1 MKLSFHGAA
10 REVTGSCH
18 QVEVK
23 DTNGK
28 THQYLFDCGMFQ
40 GEHMCG
46 SKNKDEFGFDP
57 KTIEAVFVSHPHA
70 DHTGRLAKIV
80 SEGFKGAIY
89 MVEPCVG
96 LSKLVLEDALHIMK
110 EEAEKC
116 GSVVLYEM
124 VDVERAFA
132 QVKAVSY
139 HEHLEVAPGIVVMFH
154 EAGHVLG
161 SSYISID
168 APAVAPHGAMAGEE
182 GKRLVYSGDIG
193 NDDVPILPDTEPMS
207 HADIVIC
214 ESTYGHREHEPIEQR
229 ARLLKEAIQQII
241 HDRGVLM
248 IPAFS
253 IERTQELLYEIDQLL
268 QKDLKTKI
276 PIFLDSPMAIRAT
289 ELYRQFQNYLTF
301 DAPLMSEP
309 DKDFFS
315 FPNLRET
322 LSREE
327 SKQINDVTPPMII
340 IAGSGMMSGGRIMH
354 HLRRYLPDHKNR
366 VLIIGYQAAGTLGRR
381 IYEGA
386 KSVRIFAEEVQVRA
400 QVSAIGAFSAH
411 GDMNKLTRWLRPEDG
426 KIPKKIFLVHGDPEA
441 KEVFA
446 THLRHTLGTE
456 VVIPEYQS
464 THEV

>member
-1 MKLSFHGAA
+1 MKLTFHGAA

-23 DTNGK
+23 DSQGK
-28 THQYLFDCGMFQ
+28 VHQYLFDCGMFQ

-46 SKNKDEFGFDP
+46 SKNKDNFKFDP
-57 KTIEAVFVSHPHA
+57 ATIEAIFVSHPHA

-80 SEGFKGAIY
+80 SEGFKGTIY

-96 LSKLVLEDALHIMK
+96 LAKLVLEDAHHIMK

-116 GSVVLYEM
+116 GSGVLYELE
-124 VDVERAFA
+124 DLTRAFE

-161 SSYISID
+161 SSYISLD
-168 APAVAPHGAMAGEE
+168 AQN
-182 GKRLVYSGDIG
+182 KRLVYSGDIG
-193 NDDVPILPDTEPMS
+193 NDNVPILPDTEPLS
-207 HADIVIC
+207 HADAVIC

-229 ARLLKEAIQQII
+229 SRLLKEAIQQII

-268 QKDLKTKI
+268 LKDLKTKI

-289 ELYRQFQNYLTF
+289 ELYRHFKNYLKF
-301 DAPLMSEP
+301 DASLIAQP

-322 LSREE
+322 LTREE
-327 SKQINDVTPPMII
+327 SKEINNTTPPMII

-366 VLIIGYQAAGTLGRR
+366 VLIIGYQAKGTLGRR

-386 KSVRIFAEEVQVRA
+386 KSVKIFGDEVKVRA

-411 GDMNKLTRWLRPEDG
+411 GDMNKLTRWLTPEDG
-426 KIPKKIFLVHGDPEA
+426 KIPAKIFLVHGDPEA

-446 THLRHTLGTE
+446 THLRHKLGTE

-464 THEV
+464 IHEV

>member
-1 MKLSFHGAA
+1 MKLTFHGAA

-18 QVEVK
+18 QVEVQ
-23 DTNGK
+23 DANGK

-46 SKNKDEFGFDP
+46 SKNKDHFKFDP
-57 KTIEAVFVSHPHA
+57 AMIEAVFVSHPHA

-80 SEGFKGAIY
+80 SEGFRGPIY

-96 LSKLVLEDALHIMK
+96 LSKLVLEDAHHIMK

-116 GSVVLYEM
+116 GSEMLYEM
-124 VDVERAFA
+124 EDVNRAFE

-139 HEHLEVAPGIVVMFH
+139 HEHLQVAPGIVVMFH

-161 SSYISID
+161 SAYISID
-168 APAVAPHGAMAGEE
+168 APADAYALAGRE

-193 NDDVPILPDTEPMS
+193 NDNVPILPDTEPMS
-207 HADIVIC
+207 HADVVIC

-229 ARLLKEAIQQII
+229 SRLLKEAIVHII

-289 ELYRQFQNYLTF
+289 ELYRQYQNYLKF
-301 DAPLMSEP
+301 DAPLVAQP
-309 DKDFFS
+309 DRDFFS

-322 LSREE
+322 FSREE
-327 SKQINDVTPPMII
+327 SKTINDTTPPMII

-366 VLIIGYQAAGTLGRR
+366 LLIIGYVAKGTLGRR

-386 KSVRIFAEEVQVRA
+386 KQVKIFGDDIPVHAH
-400 QVSAIGAFSAH
+400 VSAIGAFSAH

-426 KIPKKIFLVHGDPEA
+426 KVPKKIFLVHGDPEA

-446 THLRHTLGTE
+446 THLRHTFGTE

-464 THEV
+464 TYEA